1 MTLQSLKMKEENN
14 LGYNLTL
21 QQIESESGWLSRA
34 EILCQALPF
43 LKKFAGQTF
52 VIKIGGAAMA
62 SDANIKK
69 FAEDVV
75 LLKKSGINIII
86 VHGGGPQIGEM
97 LKKLKVETR
106 FVDGLRV
113 TCKDAVEI
121 VEMVLSGSINKM
133 IASHINSVGGLAF
146 GISGKDANLIKVKKL
161 VKVEKNSDSNID
173 KILNLGYVGE
183 PEYIN
188 TDILEFFDNSDII
201 PVIAPIGVDEEGNT
215 YNINADTVAGA
226 IASTLSATKLV
237 ILSDVDGIKLPNGEL
252 VSHLTTGVA
261 EELIRDGIIN
271 KGMIPKVRT
280 CIEALDN
287 SVEYVHILNGSRDH
301 ILLMEVFTESGAGT
315 MIFKD

>member
-1 MTLQSLKMKEENN
+1 MTEENN
-14 LGYNLTL
+14 LGYDLTL
-21 QQIESESGWLSRA
+21 QQLDSDSDWLSRA

-43 LKKFAGQTF
+43 LRKFSDQTF

-62 SDANIKK
+62 NDANIKK

-75 LLKKSGINIII
+75 LLKKSGINIVI
-86 VHGGGPQIGEM
+86 VHGGGPQIGKM
-97 LKKLKVETR
+97 LEKLKVKTS
-106 FVDGLRV
+106 FVNGLRV
-113 TCKDAVEI
+113 TCKDSVEI

-133 IASHINSVGGLAF
+133 IVSHINSVGGLAF

-161 VKVEKNSDSNID
+161 IKVEKDNDSNID
-173 KILNLGYVGE
+173 KILNLGYVGS

-201 PVIAPIGVDEEGNT
+201 PVIEPIGVDEEGNT

-237 ILSDVDGIKLPNGEL
+237 MLSDVDGIKLPNGEL
-252 VSHLTTGVA
+252 VSHLTADVA
-261 EELIRDGIIN
+261 EKLIEDGIIN

-280 CIEALDN
+280 CIDALEN
-287 SVEYVHILNGSRDH
+287 SVEYVHILNGSKDH
-301 ILLMEVFTESGAGT
+301 ILLMEIFTESGAGT
-315 MIFKD
+315 MIFRE

>member
-1 MTLQSLKMKEENN
+1 MTKKKLN
-14 LGYNLTL
+14 LGYDLTL
-21 QQIESESGWLSRA
+21 QKEGSENDWLSRA

-43 LKKFAGQTF
+43 LRKFAGQTF

-69 FAEDVV
+69 FAQDVV
-75 LLKKSGINIII
+75 LLKKSGINVVII
-86 VHGGGPQIGEM
+86 HGGGPQIGKM
-97 LKKLKVETR
+97 LEKLKVKTS

-113 TCKDAVEI
+113 TCKESVEI

-133 IASHINSVGGLAF
+133 IVSHINEVGGLAF

-161 VKVEKNSDSNID
+161 VKVERDTDSNID
-173 KILNLGYVGE
+173 KIMNLGYVGE
-183 PEYIN
+183 PDFIN
-188 TDILEFFDNSDII
+188 ADILEIFYNSDII
-201 PVIAPIGVDEEGNT
+201 PVIAPIGVDKEGNT

-226 IASTLSATKLV
+226 IAATLSATKLI

-252 VSHLTTGVA
+252 ISHLTTDVA
-261 EELIRDGIIN
+261 QQLIDDKIIN
-271 KGMIPKVRT
+271 KGMLPKVKT
-280 CIEALDN
+280 CIHALEN
-287 SVEYVHILNGSRDH
+287 SVEYVHILNGSKDH

>member
-1 MTLQSLKMKEENN
+1 MTNNNN

-21 QQIESESGWLSRA
+21 QGAESDSEWLSRA

-43 LKKFAGQTF
+43 LRKFAGQTF

-62 SDANIKK
+62 SDANIRK

-75 LLKKSGINIII
+75 LLKKSGINVVI
-86 VHGGGPQIGEM
+86 VHGGGPQIGTM
-97 LKKLKVETR
+97 LEKLQLKTS
-106 FVDGLRV
+106 FVDGIRV
-113 TCKDAVEI
+113 TCKDSVEI

-133 IASHINSVGGLAF
+133 IASHINNVGGLAF

-161 VKVEKNSDSNID
+161 VKVTKDTDSNID

-183 PEYIN
+183 PEFIN
-188 TDILEFFDNSDII
+188 VEILDFFDNSDII
-201 PVIAPIGVDEEGNT
+201 PVIAPIGVDNQGNT

-226 IASTLSATKLV
+226 IASTVSATKLLM
-237 ILSDVDGIKLPNGEL
+237 LSDVDGIKLPNGEL
-252 VSHLTTGVA
+252 VSHLTTRVA
-261 EELIRDGIIN
+261 EQLISDGVIS
-271 KGMIPKVRT
+271 KGMLPKVRT
-280 CIEALDN
+280 CINALEN

-301 ILLMEVFTESGAGT
+301 ILLMEIFTQSGAGT